1 MTRNVST
8 SWKTIAVLT
17 MILFQIISGSLCSTP
32 LADRTGGASGIVA
45 VMQER
50 AAPAENRAL
59 ILSDADH
66 HVRCEQ
72 RCPQAETDDMRR
84 SDVLQ
89 YAISKDA
96 VLEGQSYLISRPPK
110 RLI

>member
-32 LADRTGGASGIVA
+32 LADRAVVPSGIVA
-45 VMQER
+45 VVQER
-50 AAPAENRAL
+50 AGPAENRAL
-59 ILSDADH
+59 TLSDADH

-72 RCPQAETDDMRR
+72 RCPLAEIDDSRR
-84 SDVLQ
+84 SHVLR
-89 YAISKDA
+89 YAMSKDA
-96 VLEGQSYLISRPPK
+96 LLEGQTYPISRPPK
-110 RLI
+110 RLS